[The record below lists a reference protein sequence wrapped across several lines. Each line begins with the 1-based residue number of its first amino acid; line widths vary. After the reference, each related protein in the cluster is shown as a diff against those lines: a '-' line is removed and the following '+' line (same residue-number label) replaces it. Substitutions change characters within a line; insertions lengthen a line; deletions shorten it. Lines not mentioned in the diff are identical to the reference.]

1 MKKFIFAALAA
12 FFLFGA
18 SAGAANVG
26 DKISEAVYSDLSVYV
41 NHYPIPAYVVN
52 DYAVIVAEDL
62 ADYCCDVLWDGNAR
76 TLNITKSADKTEFTS
91 PAVYNTSFPTGTKC
105 ADVLYTDIKTYV
117 NGTEVTSFNVNGR
130 TMIVIDEFGN
140 NMDGYAWVPD
150 IRAAKA
156 WLDGKHIKDYAPLT
170 NRTELLFYDD
180 PDDHVFP
187 EEYTGQYD
195 FDFDGTNESISLNVI
210 SSNQSDKWTG
220 QTMQVTIGNRTT
232 SVETVEAS
240 ISAVYV
246 CDIDATDGVKD
257 IAVITTEASSDPFLR
272 IFRYDNSLSVYKFE
286 FKNYWD
292 DETSIL
298 EYDPLGYVDKYYLNV
313 NDDGS
318 ITIEE
323 QTDSAGMWEVLKKY
337 YRDSDGIFKEQVPQ
351 YYEILP
357 IFMENILYW
366 SSDLTGYERT
376 MWEKG
381 YIKSNVKYQSNGFTI
396 NKGEYFK
403 VIYDDGNDY
412 IYVVKENGSAGWI
425 YIGYDA
431 DNRYKLND
439 RFFYLAG

>member
-1 MKKFIFAALAA
+1 
-12 FFLFGA
+12 
-18 SAGAANVG
+18 
-26 DKISEAVYSDLSVYV
+26 
-41 NHYPIPAYVVN
+41 
-52 DYAVIVAEDL
+52 
-62 ADYCCDVLWDGNAR
+62 
-76 TLNITKSADKTEFTS
+76 
-91 PAVYNTSFPTGTKC
+91 
-105 ADVLYTDIKTYV
+105 
-117 NGTEVTSFNVNGR
+117 
-130 TMIVIDEFGN
+130 MIVIDEFGN
-140 NMDGYAWVPD
+140 NMDGYAWVPE

-156 WLDGKHIKDYAPLT
+156 WLDGKNIKEYAPLT
-170 NRTELLFYDD
+170 NRTELLFYDELN
-180 PDDHVFP
+180 DHVFP
-187 EEYTGQYD
+187 EEYSGQYD

-210 SSNQSDKWTG
+210 SSNPADKWTG
-220 QTMQVTIGNRTT
+220 QNMQVTIGNRTT

-292 DETSIL
+292 NETTIL
-298 EYDPLGYVDKYYLNV
+298 DYNGIGYVDKYYLNV

-337 YRDSDGIFKEQVPQ
+337 YRDTDGIFKELVPQ

-396 NKGEYFK
+396 NKDEYFK
-403 VIYDDGNDY
+403 VMYDDGNDH
-412 IYVVKENGSAGWI
+412 IYVVKENGNAGWI

-431 DNRYKLND
+431 DNRYKIND